1 MVLQKNEELTRTGHS
16 FCTPLVQRL
25 KHCIIRMAIKTLD
38 VDVLSDQAGN
48 LYQAVAILSKRARQL
63 STQTKNELDEKLAYY
78 EGFEPELEDPRFQ
91 EEQARISVDYERR
104 PKPTER
110 AIDEML
116 THEIYFRDPSAENDG

>member
-1 MVLQKNEELTRTGHS
+1 
-16 FCTPLVQRL
+16 
-25 KHCIIRMAIKTLD
+25 MAIKTLD

>member
-1 MVLQKNEELTRTGHS
+1 
-16 FCTPLVQRL
+16 
-25 KHCIIRMAIKTLD
+25 MAIKTID
-38 VDVLSDQAGN
+38 VNVLSEQAGN

-78 EGFEPELEDPRFQ
+78 DGFEPELEDPRFQ

-110 AIDEML
+110 AIDEMFE
-116 THEIYFRDPSAENDG
+116 HEIYFRDPSSDMEG